1 MACGGVCD
9 GGYGCEVAL
18 LGNRVMEMGRM
29 GGEVWWRGH
38 GKKEYLCGRF
48 LVIGDDVRP
57 AE

>member
-1 MACGGVCD
+1 M
-9 GGYGCEVAL
+9 GGYGCEVVL